1 MKITISGEQCSR
13 LLAPLAAFTKTSDS
27 EPAIHLCIDSS
38 VPDLPRVHFMMTTGV
53 TAGFTAHCCYEAPAG
68 TVSVDADAPAITC
81 VSFPACYLL
90 KGARAAGRRTLTLDI
105 SHYITIS
112 ISKHIPRADGDAP
125 ADDLIVVATVPATA
139 SATSSAAEVPAVELI
154 CSCSHADGAH
164 TFSVPSLDAADYDRA
179 SVWTV
184 VPMLLGRA
192 LAFSALPLW
201 LMRRSPASH
210 YGVEVELSCQGFR
223 LWSESSRLGVDF
235 HAGEDSFERKYRDS
249 ALRFLLP
256 TSAAKVLA
264 DVLTREGDA
273 ARMLYDHRTDRLV
286 VACGCYVFTCPVL
299 PVSQPAEAEVEA
311 AASVAESAAEA
322 TISPSVTLD
331 RAELL
336 DACQRF
342 NVFADKALDLI
353 IAPSGTLLV
362 SSSGGECRLEGHPL
376 GFDTAA
382 DAADADDYVASYRV
396 CAKSIVAVLKLMEA
410 KRVIVSLLPDGEH
423 LQLKGLET
431 DHELTATLAGA

>member
-1 MKITISGEQCSR
+1 MKINILGDTLNR
-13 LLAPLAAFTKTSDS
+13 LLAPIANYTKSDD
-27 EPAIHLCIDSS
+27 PNQLLHLCIDCT
-38 VPDLPRVHFMMTTGV
+38 VPDLPRVHFMMQNG
-53 TAGFTAHCCYEAPAG
+53 AFHAHCCYEAPAG

-105 SHYITIS
+105 SHYVTIA

-164 TFSVPSLDAADYDRA
+164 AFSVPSLDAADYDRA

-210 YGVEVELSCQGFR
+210 YGVEVEVSCQGFR

-299 PVSQPAEAEVEA
+299 PVSQGEGDATPRAVETNIEAGA
-311 AASVAESAAEA
+311 AAAA

-396 CAKSIVAVLKLMEA
+396 CAKSIVAVLKLMDA
-410 KRVIVSLLPDGEH
+410 KRVIVSLLSDGGH
-423 LQLKGLET
+423 LQLKGVET